1 MKRGKQWLVE
11 IAKWRT
17 RGKACFELFIF
28 LFVNVSFLGL
38 FFFLSFFLNREKEAM
53 GNETVM
59 GMGYKRET
67 TWLNKLC
74 CKGGHLLI
82 IYVQTG

>member
-1 MKRGKQWLVE
+1 MKYGKQWLVE

-17 RGKACFELFIF
+17 RGKACFGLSLIF
-28 LFVNVSFLGL
+28 LFL
-38 FFFLSFFLNREKEAM
+38 FFFLSVFLNREKEAM
-53 GNETVM
+53 ENETVM
-59 GMGYKRET
+59 GWAIKRET